1 MQPKEDKKSTL
12 NNALRYSGIGFQ
24 IAGALI
30 LGFAIGYGLDKWAH
44 TSQPYFT
51 LLFSVIF
58 LGGGMYLAFRDL
70 LKKS

>member
-1 MQPKEDKKSTL
+1 MKEKEEKKSPL
-12 NNALRYSGIGFQ
+12 NTAFRYSGIGFQ
-24 IAGALI
+24 IAGSLI

-51 LLFSVIF
+51 LVFSLIF